1 MKSLKSK
8 LIEKWRGDIERE
20 ECEIA
25 TCHYIENR
33 DCNICPLFF
42 HSNNHLSAFC
52 IFHKFLKLTKFQWS
66 TIFAMLE
73 NIDAKYWTA
82 SKFKRSKFKEVF
94 DKIMEYENV

>member
-25 TCHYIENR
+25 TCKYIKNK
-33 DCNICPLFF
+33 DCNICPLEFY
-42 HSNNHLSAFC
+42 SGLDLCENY
-52 IFHKFLKLTKFQWS
+52 KYLKLTKFQWS